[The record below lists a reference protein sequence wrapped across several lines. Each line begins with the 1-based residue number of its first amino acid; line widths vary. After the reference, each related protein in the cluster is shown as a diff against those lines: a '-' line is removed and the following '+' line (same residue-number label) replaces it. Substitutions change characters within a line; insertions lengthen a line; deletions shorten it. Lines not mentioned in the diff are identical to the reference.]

1 MNTITAIFYS
11 SRCQQ
16 YTQSSSCP
24 FLRQFK
30 GQTCINCTGPTA
42 NVHQQSAV
50 IKVNDNITDCSEEV
64 VVGGVDPLRGPA
76 RGPGEHVARVAVVVA
91 RVPPPPHPPHVL
103 PQQVL
108 VRALPRGRR
117 RVRSPVRQH
126 RRPAVRPP
134 FSPER
139 RRTCKIYYC
148 LG

>member
-1 MNTITAIFYS
+1 MTSITWAGP
-11 SRCQQ
+11 RCVQELGAFLGSQ
-16 YTQSSSCP
+16 NRTQRGCD
-24 FLRQFK
+24 
-30 GQTCINCTGPTA
+30 
-42 NVHQQSAV
+42 QQSAV
-50 IKVNDNITDCSEEV
+50 MKVNYNITDCSEEV

-91 RVPPPPHPPHVL
+91 RVPPPPHAPHVL

-139 RRTCKIYYC
+139 RRTFKM
-148 LG
+148 